1 MGAPF
6 LALFAR
12 SGDFCWSVQAIP
24 SVISRSGQS
33 TDILTT
39 LDMFF
44 PSPQP
49 ANRRAART
57 RFAETTPAV
66 LRLKN
71 GSRTRGKLQTISLTG
86 GLLSLSKPL
95 FHGSRVKLMFL
106 TPKGSVLGAA
116 EMLMPISWGLQ
127 PFKFVRLYD
136 DDEERLQA
144 AIQSSLDQSH
154 LGKLQIEKFRA
165 W

>member
-1 MGAPF
+1 
-6 LALFAR
+6 
-12 SGDFCWSVQAIP
+12 
-24 SVISRSGQS
+24 
-33 TDILTT
+33 
-39 LDMFF
+39 MFF

-49 ANRRAART
+49 ANRRAPRT
-57 RFAETTPAV
+57 RFSETTPAV

-71 GSRTRGKLQTISLTG
+71 GSRARGKLQIISLTG
-86 GLLSLSKPL
+86 GLLSLPKPL
-95 FHGSRVKLMFL
+95 FQGSRVKLMFL

-116 EMLMPISWGLQ
+116 EMLSPITWGLQ

-144 AIQSSLDQSH
+144 AIQSSLKQNRQSYA
-154 LGKLQIEKFRA
+154 QVESVRA